1 MKHKVEGQTHLVRD
15 TETNCIINTSKSQ
28 YNEYVSRRN
37 KQSEEKQKIQQL
49 ETDVSSIKNPHHER
63 LLTSAPYLFRKP
75 PASNVPDLAV
85 IIPSTSKAELGLL
98 VPMPTLLFVL
108 SMKRVFVSNAA
119 SPLALINSAFV

>member
-49 ETDVSSIKNPHHER
+49 ETDVSSIKNDLDEIKF
-63 LLTSAPYLFRKP
+63 LLRE
-75 PASNVPDLAV
+75 LANG
-85 IIPSTSKAELGLL
+85 S
-98 VPMPTLLFVL
+98 
-108 SMKRVFVSNAA
+108 
-119 SPLALINSAFV
+119 